1 MAVKI
6 YTNNTNNT
14 ATTATISEDLKWQ
27 ALYDSCRCAQER
39 FLYAELRV
47 KGGKTADEAKEYMSK
62 NFHDREIVCDIKPSQ
77 AVSKEV

>member
-6 YTNNTNNT
+6 YTNNTNN
-14 ATTATISEDLKWQ
+14 AAAEDLKWQ
-27 ALYDSCRCAQER
+27 AIYDSCRCAQER

-62 NFHDREIVCDIKPSQ
+62 NFHDREIVFNVESSIKH
-77 AVSKEV
+77 SKEVVNKEV